1 MVESGL
7 RGMIEFFTDI
17 GMYDVILPFLLV
29 FAIVFAILEKTKVFG
44 VDTIEGKEYTK
55 KNINAIIAFVM
66 SFLVIASSQLV
77 AIINEALAN
86 IVLLLILSV
95 CFLMLIG
102 SFYHHTEKVMLT
114 KGWRKLF
121 MVIMFVGIVLIFL
134 NAIKVDGDVS
144 VIMWVYTWLSS
155 HWTTNFGA
163 SVIFLVIIIFFMLY
177 ATKEP
182 KGPNEYGSDSDSD
195 SE

>member
-1 MVESGL
+1 MAGGSGF
-7 RGMIEFFTDI
+7 RGIIEFFSDI

-29 FAIVFAILEKTKVFG
+29 FAIVFAILEKTKIFG
-44 VDTIEGKEYTK
+44 TDTIEGKEYTK
-55 KNINAIIAFVM
+55 KNINSIIAFVIA
-66 SFLVIASSQLV
+66 FLVIASSQLV
-77 AIINEALAN
+77 AIINEAVAN
-86 IVLLLILSV
+86 VVLLLILSV
-95 CFLMLIG
+95 CFLMLVG
-102 SFYHHTEKVMLT
+102 SFYHHTEEVKLD

-134 NAIKVDGDVS
+134 NAIKINGDTS

-163 SVIFLVIIIFFMLY
+163 SVLFLLIIAAFIFY

-182 KGPNEYGSDSDSD
+182 GKPKP

>member
-1 MVESGL
+1 MAQSGF
-7 RGMIEFFTDI
+7 RGIIEFFADI

-29 FAIVFAILEKTKVFG
+29 FAIVFAILEKTKIFG

-55 KNINAIIAFVM
+55 KNINSIIAFVM
-66 SFLVIASSQLV
+66 AFLVIASSQLV

-86 IVLLLILSV
+86 VVLLLILSV
-95 CFLMLIG
+95 CFLMLVG
-102 SFYHHTEKVMLT
+102 SFYHHTEKVMLEG
-114 KGWRKLF
+114 KWRNMF

-134 NAIKVDGDVS
+134 NAIKVDGNIS
-144 VIMWVYTWLSS
+144 VIMWVYQWLST

-177 ATKEP
+177 ATKES
-182 KGPNEYGSDSDSD
+182 KSIDSD
-195 SE
+195 